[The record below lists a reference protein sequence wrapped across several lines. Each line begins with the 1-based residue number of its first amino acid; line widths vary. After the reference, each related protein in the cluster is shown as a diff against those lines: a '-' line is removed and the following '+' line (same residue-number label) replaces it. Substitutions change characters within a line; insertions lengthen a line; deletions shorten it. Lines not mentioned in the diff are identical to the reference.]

1 MQITA
6 LSQFKLADS
15 FVYILIIR
23 NVIDTAL
30 TLYSLLIKCLNHL
43 KLQGLP
49 NSRHWFEKIPSLSIK
64 LLFYDNFD
72 SNATEKSYVSLG
84 SSSELESQ
92 VMSTCKFHFC
102 VSDKTGNNVR

>member
-1 MQITA
+1 M
-6 LSQFKLADS
+6 FKS
-15 FVYILIIR
+15 
-23 NVIDTAL
+23 
-30 TLYSLLIKCLNHL
+30 CLP
-43 KLQGLP
+43 K
-49 NSRHWFEKIPSLSIK
+49 RRYWFEKIPSLSIK
-64 LLFYDNFD
+64 LYDNFD